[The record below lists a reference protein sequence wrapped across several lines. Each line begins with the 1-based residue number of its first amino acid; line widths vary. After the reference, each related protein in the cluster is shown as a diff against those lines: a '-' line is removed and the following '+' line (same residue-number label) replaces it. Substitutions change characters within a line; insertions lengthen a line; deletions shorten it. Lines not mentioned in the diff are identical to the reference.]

1 MIQQLTITQAR
12 ALALAAQGFIGA
24 AALDA
29 PVASPIGGQL
39 GAPAQLDPTGN
50 VYPPRTV
57 LDVVDRLGLLQI
69 DSVSVFERAHYL
81 PLFSRLG
88 AFKKS
93 DLDDLTG
100 ATHPTLIEY
109 WAHEASFIRTDRLPL
124 YRFRMKSFEDRYAS
138 NPDSF
143 ANRNRDFL
151 QWLLDEVG
159 AKGPLTIRE
168 VEHDR
173 KVRTGNWWGWSDVK
187 YGLEYLFA
195 VGELVSAGRDKFS
208 RRYALPAQIL
218 PETIANHQIDERDAK
233 LSLLA
238 HAAKVVGV
246 GTLKDIADY
255 HRLKP
260 TVIKPL
266 IAELVA
272 NGILVEVSVDDWLD
286 AAYVH
291 NCWLGS
297 PLLATAANNGN
308 QASAEALAAK
318 FLAASPTTI
327 LSPFDPVVWFRERAL
342 RLFDFEYR
350 IEIYTPA
357 PKRIYGYYTLPILHR
372 GRIVGRIDLKS
383 DRKAKVL
390 LVQSIW
396 QETWLSARESAVLAR
411 DLAKHLKVV
420 AKWQELEAVSV
431 QPVGNLSLELAAHFA

>member
-12 ALALAAQGFIGA
+12 ALALAAQGLIGDGA
-24 AALDA
+24 
-29 PVASPIGGQL
+29 VASEVGGA
-39 GAPAQLDPTGN
+39 GASGALDPTGN
-50 VYPPRTV
+50 VYPPKTV

-69 DSVSVFERAHYL
+69 DSVNVFERAHYL

-88 AFKKS
+88 NYKKT
-93 DLDDLTG
+93 DLDNLTG
-100 ATHPTLIEY
+100 GAHPTLIEY

-124 YRFRMKSFEDRYAS
+124 YRFRMKSFEDRHAS
-138 NPDSF
+138 NPESF

-151 QWLLDEVG
+151 QWLVDEIS

-173 KVRTGNWWGWSDVK
+173 KARTGNWWGWSDVK
-187 YGLEYLFA
+187 YGLEYLFS

-218 PETIANHQIDERDAK
+218 PEAVANHMIAERDAQ

-238 HAAKVVGV
+238 HAAKVHGV

-266 IAELVA
+266 IAEMVSNGVLIEVA
-272 NGILVEVSVDDWLD
+272 VDGWVD

-291 NCWLGS
+291 NCWLNS
-297 PLLATAANNGN
+297 PLLAAEG
-308 QASAEALAAK
+308 ASANALATK
-318 FLAASPTTI
+318 LLAASPTTI
-327 LSPFDPVVWFRERAL
+327 LSPFDPVVWFRERAS

-350 IEIYTPA
+350 IEIYTPQ

-390 LVQSIW
+390 LVQSTW
-396 QETWLSARESAVLAR
+396 HETWLSARESAVLAR
-411 DLAKHLKVV
+411 DLAKHLKTV

>member
-12 ALALAAQGFIGA
+12 ALALAAQGFIAGGVS
-24 AALDA
+24 DA
-29 PVASPIGGQL
+29 GGE
-39 GAPAQLDPTGN
+39 LDPTGN

-69 DSVSVFERAHYL
+69 DSVNVFERAHYL

-88 AFKKS
+88 NYKKS
-93 DLDDLTG
+93 DLDNLTG
-100 ATHPTLIEY
+100 DSDPTLIEY
-109 WAHEASFIRTDRLPL
+109 WAHEASFIRTERLPL
-124 YRFRMKSFEDRYAS
+124 YRFRMKSFEDRHAS

-151 QWLLDEVG
+151 QWLLAEIG

-218 PETIANHQIDERDAK
+218 PETIANHLIDERDAK
-233 LSLLA
+233 LSLLS
-238 HAAKVVGV
+238 HASKVLGV
-246 GTLKDIADY
+246 GTLKDIADH

-260 TVIKPL
+260 TTIKPL
-266 IAELVA
+266 ISELVS
-272 NGILVEVSVDDWLD
+272 NGVLVEASVDGWAD

-297 PLLATAANNGN
+297 PLLADANGGN

-318 FLAASPTTI
+318 LLAASPTTI

-372 GRIVGRIDLKS
+372 GQIVGRIDLKS

-390 LVQSIW
+390 LVQSVW
-396 QETWLSARESAVLAR
+396 QENWLSARESAVLAR

-420 AKWQELEAVSV
+420 SNWQELEAVSV